1 MEINRSKNFSQ
12 DEITKLF
19 LSVNWESAGYP
30 EKLLYSV
37 LTSETVLSCRENEK
51 LIGLMTA
58 ISDGGMN
65 VFFPYLLISPDYQ
78 NKGIG
83 KALVSEMLEIYRD
96 YYRRILIC
104 SNEKAEFYKK
114 CGMNIC
120 NDQIPITKIN

>member
-65 VFFPYLLISPDYQ
+65 VFFSLS
-78 NKGIG
+78 
-83 KALVSEMLEIYRD
+83 S
-96 YYRRILIC
+96 
-104 SNEKAEFYKK
+104 YKS
-114 CGMNIC
+114 
-120 NDQIPITKIN
+120 